1 MKKYLPI
8 LSKSSL
14 FKGFEEEEIL
24 SALDCLSATVIV
36 RERGVY
42 IFREGDK
49 TEVIGLVLSGE
60 TLIIQEDVW
69 GHRNVLSKC
78 RAGDIFG
85 EAYAIDPKAVINVS
99 VVAEGNSELL
109 FLNVKRM
116 LTSCSNSCRHHQKL
130 IYNLMEILAGKM
142 LKFNERMT
150 HLSRRTTR
158 EKLLSYLSAESIKC
172 KSLSF
177 DISFDRQQLADYLCV
192 DRAAMS
198 VELSK
203 LQKEG
208 FLKTHKNHFQ
218 LSHEHI

>member
-1 MKKYLPI
+1 MKKYLSI

-24 SALDCLSATVIV
+24 SVLDCLRATVV
-36 RERGVY
+36 DKERGSY
-42 IFREGDK
+42 IFREGDG

-60 TLIIQEDVW
+60 TLIMQEDVW
-69 GHRNVLSKC
+69 GRRNVLSKC

-85 EAYAIDPKAVINVS
+85 EAYALVPKTVVNVG
-99 VVAEGNSELL
+99 VVAEENCKIL
-109 FLNVKRM
+109 FLNVNRM
-116 LTSCSNSCRHHQKL
+116 LTACSGSCKHHQKL
-130 IYNLMEILAGKM
+130 IYNLTVVLAEKM

-158 EKLLSYLSAESIKC
+158 EKLLSYLSLESVKC

-177 DISFDRQQLADYLCV
+177 DIPFDRQQLADYLCV

-208 FLKTHKNHFQ
+208 FLKTHKNHFR
-218 LSHEHI
+218 LSHERI